1 MSGLVIDGF
10 AGGGGASTGI
20 ARALGHV
27 DVAINHDPQ
36 AIAMHQAN
44 HPEARHYCESIYD
57 VDPVEACEGD
67 PVWFAWF
74 SPDCTHHS
82 RARGGKPRAKG
93 IRGLAWV
100 VTKWAR
106 AVRPSIIIVENVEEF
121 RDWGP
126 LDGHDQPIEARK
138 GETFREWVGQLER
151 LGYEVDHRTLVAC
164 DYGAPTSRKRLFIL
178 ARCDGQP
185 IVWPEPT
192 HGPGRA
198 PHRTAAEIIDWTI
211 PRPSI
216 FARKK
221 SLAEKTLV
229 RIASGV
235 RRYVLSGN
243 PYVVELH
250 DGLAAA
256 TMVQT
261 GYGERQGQAPR
272 ALDIRKP
279 LGTVVAQ
286 GAKHCFVAALLTKHF
301 GGVVGHEVT
310 RPIGTVTAID
320 HHALTTAT
328 LTREGCAKVDA
339 FIGKYAP
346 ANNQTSL
353 FASDVVVHEG
363 ERYRV
368 ADIGTRM
375 IGPRELFN
383 AQGFPRDY
391 VIDPMIGGKP
401 LSKTKQIA
409 KAGNSV
415 CPDVAEALVRAN
427 VYSRAEAAE

>member
-1 MSGLVIDGF
+1 MRPLVIDGF
-10 AGGGGASTGI
+10 AGGGGASEGI
-20 ARALGHV
+20 RRAIGRGP
-27 DVAINHDPQ
+27 DIAINHDPE
-36 AIAMHQAN
+36 AIAMHEAN

-57 VDPVEACEGD
+57 VGPVEACKGGD
-67 PVWFAWF
+67 AWFAWF

-82 RARGGKPRAKG
+82 RARGGKPRQKN

-106 AVRPSIIIVENVEEF
+106 AVRPAIIMVENVEEF

-126 LDGHDQPIEARK
+126 LDEHDQPIESRK
-138 GETFREWVGQLER
+138 GETFREWVGQLEK

-164 DYGAPTSRKRLFIL
+164 DFGAPTSRKRLFIV
-178 ARCDGQP
+178 ARCDGMP

-192 HGPGRA
+192 HGHGRA
-198 PHRTAAEIIDWTI
+198 RPHRTAAEIIDWTI

-221 SLAEKTLV
+221 PLAEATLR
-229 RIASGV
+229 RIATGV
-235 RRYVLSGN
+235 RRYVLGGN
-243 PYVVELH
+243 PYVVG
-250 DGLAAA
+250 DVAG
-256 TMVQT
+256 TMVHI
-261 GYGERQGQAPR
+261 GNGERQGQAPR

-286 GAKHCFVAALLTKHF
+286 GAKHCLVAALLTKHF

-328 LTREGCAKVDA
+328 LTREGCATVDA
-339 FIGKYAP
+339 FLGKYAP

-375 IGPRELFN
+375 LGPRELFN

-391 VIDPMIGGKP
+391 VIDPMIGGRP

-409 KAGNSV
+409 KVGNSV

-427 VYSRAEAAE
+427 IFSRAEAAE